1 MINDF
6 KISNFRHF
14 DDVEIKNLK
23 QVNLFVGKNS
33 AGKSVLLEALLL
45 FFTQMS
51 PRYLPEIHNTRQE
64 DWEPRENSIERSP
77 LRHLFKDHV
86 LPEFG
91 SPGFTLSST
100 EDPRSFEA
108 KIAPYY
114 TERDGVMSTYTLIEE
129 GNDDPELDPEF
140 IEPFLVIK
148 KKDKS
153 SRVVRVGRYGNGSRS
168 RFISRVDPQDAAFFV
183 STRGVN
189 DEDTAKLWDA
199 ISLTESEK
207 DVIQGLQLIEPN
219 VEGVAFVGAD
229 RGRVAL
235 VKLANSV
242 EPVSLKSLG
251 DGMSRVLQII
261 LSLVNAKN
269 SVLLVDEFEN
279 GLHWGVQEAVWE
291 LVFKLALRLNV
302 QVFATTHSRDCIKGF
317 ESAWESHESMGSF
330 ARISKTS
337 GAVSIK
343 EYNFDLL
350 KDSIET
356 DVEVR

>member
-14 DDVEIKNLK
+14 NEVELKNIK

-51 PRYLPEIHNTRQE
+51 PKYLPEIHNTRQE
-64 DWEPRENSIERSP
+64 DWDSRESSIDRSP
-77 LRHLFKDHV
+77 LRHLFRNHI
-86 LPEFG
+86 LPEMG
-91 SPGFTLSST
+91 ERGFTLGS
-100 EDPRSFEA
+100 ENDPRSFEA
-108 KIAPYY
+108 IISPFFI
-114 TERDGVMSTYTLIEE
+114 ERDGIMSTYIPIEE
-129 GNDDPELDPEF
+129 GNNDIDPEF

-148 KKDKS
+148 RKDSS
-153 SRVVRVGRYGNGSRS
+153 SRVVRVSRYGIGNRS
-168 RFISRVDPQDAAFFV
+168 RFTVRSESPESVFFV
-183 STRGVN
+183 PTRGVS
-189 DEDTAKLWDA
+189 DEETAKLWDA

-219 VEGVAFVGAD
+219 VEGVAFVGSDKA
-229 RGRVAL
+229 RVAL
-235 VKLANSV
+235 VKLSNTL

-279 GLHWGVQEAVWE
+279 GLHWGIQEAVWE
-291 LVFKLALRLNV
+291 LVFKLSQRLNV
-302 QVFATTHSRDCIKGF
+302 QVFATTHSRDCIQGF
-317 ESAWESHESMGSF
+317 ESAWAEHKNMGSF
-330 ARISKTS
+330 ARISKTPE
-337 GAVSIK
+337 GVAFK
-343 EYNFDLL
+343 EYSFDLL